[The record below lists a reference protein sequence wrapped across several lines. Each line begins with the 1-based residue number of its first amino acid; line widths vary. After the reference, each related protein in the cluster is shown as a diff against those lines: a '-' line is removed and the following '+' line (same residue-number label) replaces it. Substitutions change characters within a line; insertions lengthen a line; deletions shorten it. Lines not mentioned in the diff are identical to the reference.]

1 MTPAQKSKKRGKKQ
15 ALLQILRLGTLCVTY
30 IPTIAVGSA
39 ETRRT
44 QNAAGGGCRTQCT
57 CMQWNLRVKKAV
69 TNLIEELVTDDYR
82 LGQNIRSGSVLIGQ

>member
-1 MTPAQKSKKRGKKQ
+1 M
-15 ALLQILRLGTLCVTY
+15 GTLCVTY

-39 ETRRT
+39 ET